1 MEKIKALPLKL
12 KIIISVIIVAVL
24 LIIGTIVFYFNGIS
38 AVSSKD
44 KEVIVTIPENSTG
57 NKILDILDDN
67 GLINSSLA
75 AKVHL
80 KLNSYDF
87 KSNTYILNENMS
99 LETMLSIIEKAD
111 KDTISQATITL
122 IDGQTIPEYAAQIS
136 EKTGITQEEILSKWE
151 DPTYI
156 NSLIEKYW
164 FLDES
169 ILNEDIYFPL
179 EGYLAPDTYQIS
191 ASNEN
196 IEDIT
201 TKILDQS
208 KKVFEQYKDD
218 INKFKVGDKQLTTH
232 EFLTLASI
240 VQRESPSNNKDRK
253 EIAGVLINRLNKP
266 MRLQSDVTVNYANQV
281 TKVAVTYKDLK
292 TDSKYNTYQNEGLP
306 CGPISSI
313 SNDVI
318 KDTLNYNSNEYYFF
332 FATKDA
338 KVLYSVTYEEHQ
350 QKVNENKWY

>member
-12 KIIISVIIVAVL
+12 KIAISIVIVMVI
-24 LIIGTIVFYFNGIS
+24 LIIGTIIYYFNGIGP
-38 AVSSKD
+38 VSTRE

-57 NKILDILDDN
+57 NKILDILDEN
-67 GLINSSLA
+67 GLIKSSLA

-99 LETMLSIIEKAD
+99 LNTMLNIIEKAD
-111 KDTISQATITL
+111 KDNISQATITL
-122 IDGQTIPEYAAQIS
+122 IDGQTIPDYASEIS
-136 EKTGITQEEILSKWE
+136 NKTGISQDEILSKWS
-151 DPTYI
+151 DSTYLDQ
-156 NSLIEKYW
+156 LIDKYW

-169 ILNEDIYFPL
+169 ILSSDIYFPL

-191 ASNEN
+191 AYDEN

-201 TKILDQS
+201 TKILNQS
-208 KKVFEQYKDD
+208 EKVFDKYKDK
-218 INKFKVGDKQLTTH
+218 INEFRVGDKQLTTH
-232 EFLTLASI
+232 EFLTLASV
-240 VQRESPSNNKDRK
+240 VQRESPSNNDDRK
-253 EIAGVLINRLNKP
+253 NIAGVLINRLNKP

-281 TKVAVTYKDLK
+281 TKVAVTYKDLSN
-292 TDSKYNTYQNEGLP
+292 DSKYNTYQHEGLP

-318 KDTLNYNSNEYYFF
+318 EDTLDYNTNEYFFF